1 LDIRL
6 LPFKG
11 KAGLIYDLVM
21 EFRDNEAIYLQ
32 IAAYVSENI
41 LLGKWPVEQKI
52 PSVRDL
58 AIELE
63 VNPNTV
69 MRSYE
74 FLQHQGVIYNKRG
87 LGLFVAPD
95 GDEKV
100 KAYRRERFIQKDLD
114 EFFRSIYLLGIS
126 LEDLQQR
133 YKKFKADNY
142 ATKSEHNEDK

>member
-1 LDIRL
+1 
-6 LPFKG
+6 
-11 KAGLIYDLVM
+11 M

-41 LLGKWPVEQKI
+41 LLGKWPAEQKI
-52 PSVRDL
+52 LSVRDM

-74 FLQHQGVIYNKRG
+74 FLQSQGVIYNKRG

-95 GDEKV
+95 AGEKV
-100 KAYRRERFIQKDLD
+100 KAYRKERFIQQELPV
-114 EFFRSIYLLGIS
+114 FFRTMYLLDMEPG
-126 LEDLQQR
+126 DLQQMYENFKLEN
-133 YKKFKADNY
+133 YKPTKDNEN
-142 ATKSEHNEDK
+142 K

>member
-1 LDIRL
+1 
-6 LPFKG
+6 
-11 KAGLIYDLVM
+11 M

-32 IAAYVSENI
+32 IAAYVSDNI
-41 LLGKWPVEQKI
+41 LLDKWPAEQKI

-74 FLQHQGVIYNKRG
+74 FLQNQGVIYNKRG

-95 GDEKV
+95 GYDKI
-100 KAYRRERFIQKDLD
+100 KAYRKERFIQQDLPGL
-114 EFFRSIYLLGIS
+114 FNTIYLLDIE
-126 LEDLQQR
+126 LDDIKQWYER
-133 YKKFKADNY
+133 FKMDNY
-142 ATKSEHNEDK
+142 KSKSEEKNENK

>member
-1 LDIRL
+1 
-6 LPFKG
+6 
-11 KAGLIYDLVM
+11 M

-41 LLGKWPVEQKI
+41 LLGKWPAEQKI

-74 FLQHQGVIYNKRG
+74 FLQNQGVIYNKRG

-95 GDEKV
+95 GYEKV
-100 KAYRRERFIQKDLD
+100 KAYRKERFIQQDLND
-114 EFFRSIYLLGIS
+114 FFTSIYLLDIT
-126 LEDLQQR
+126 LEDLQQL
-133 YKKFKADNY
+133 YKRFKTENY
-142 ATKSEHNEDK
+142 APKSENNENK